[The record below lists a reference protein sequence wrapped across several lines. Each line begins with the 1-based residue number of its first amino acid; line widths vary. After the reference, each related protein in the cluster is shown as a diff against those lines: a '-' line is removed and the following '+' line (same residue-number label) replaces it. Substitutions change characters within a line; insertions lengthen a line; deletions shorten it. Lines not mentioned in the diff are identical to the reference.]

1 MKEGEEKGISIDEL
15 YARYYNE
22 LVLWA
27 DTILNDMGEAEDVV
41 QDLFVRLL
49 EKKLYEQLREDT
61 VRSYLYVAVRNMA
74 TRRRVEGKRIV
85 NLPDLKAV
93 ERVWEEDDLSHKEM
107 IEKVLSELE
116 QMSGRSREIL
126 ECVHLKNMT
135 YAETAEQLGIEVST
149 VKTLLVRSLKHLRN
163 KLSSSAFLLYVF
175 VCKKN
180 IFSFQKK

>member
-1 MKEGEEKGISIDEL
+1 MKDGEEKNMSIDEL

-49 EKKLYEQLREDT
+49 EKKLYKQLREDT

-74 TRRRVEGKRIV
+74 TRRRAEGKRMV

-107 IEKVLSELE
+107 IEKVLGELE

-135 YAETAEQLGIEVST
+135 YAETAEQLGIAVST
-149 VKTLLVRSLKHLRN
+149 VKTLLVRSLKHLRD
-163 KLSSSAFLLYVF
+163 KFSSSAFLLYVF